1 MRHILFKLALFFLL
15 VFIPYTG
22 LAQEETISYQFGPS
36 LEIGREELIFGIIA
50 GVCEDDE
57 GNFYVLDRAEHKVF
71 KFSQDGKFLVKFGS
85 RGEGPG
91 DFRGPN
97 RITYTA
103 EKNIVV
109 CDDMYFVSFF
119 QTDGSFIKRIEI
131 SGRLAPG
138 YIGEDRFYGWV
149 WLPEGQQQV
158 VVDGK
163 NDVIHTFHTISRDS
177 FSVSAPDSS
186 GRLVM
191 FNYGKD
197 EFAPSFIFSHN
208 KNYAALGI
216 SIDYDILILNNEG
229 EIYSHIQRDIK
240 PDKFSKNET
249 EYFSDDLKALAKKR
263 GWPDKVVKDLEKII
277 PDEKTFFNQVLL
289 SGDYVYVFRIAHD
302 ITKEDDIVPVDI
314 FTLQGQF
321 IGTADMDGLPIYI
334 SKKKIYFVRSEN
346 DGTVYLVIKKYEKN

>member
-240 PDKFSKNET
+240 PDKFSKKET